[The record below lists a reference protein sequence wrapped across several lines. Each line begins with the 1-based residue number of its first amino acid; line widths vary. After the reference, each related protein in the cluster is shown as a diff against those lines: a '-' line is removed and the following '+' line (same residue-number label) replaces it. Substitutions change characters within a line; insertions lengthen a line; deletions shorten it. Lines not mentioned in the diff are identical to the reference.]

1 MNLLQFTTIPEY
13 IEKFKMGQINN
24 DFTAKKQSFKDYD
37 TDDFMSWMTT
47 NNETH
52 SNLSLNIA
60 NKINLLLEGKIN
72 SVAELDFVNN
82 HTKLLGETPSIL
94 ELAELNQLFNN
105 PTQKKNIVETLAKSF
120 YRNEPGLL
128 TGKEM
133 VELLHSFFLKS

>member
-1 MNLLQFTTIPEY
+1 MILRP
-13 IEKFKMGQINN
+13 KNN
-24 DFTAKKQSFKDYD
+24 RLKNYE

-105 PTQKKNIVETLAKSF
+105 PTPQKKYS
-120 YRNEPGLL
+120 
-128 TGKEM
+128 
-133 VELLHSFFLKS
+133 